1 MIVFRNCVF
10 LLGLLSITSKLHA
23 ATFCVDTSTE
33 LQQALSAAQSNGEA
47 DTIKIETGTYS
58 LPGGAIAFE
67 YFSSQGFALS
77 IEGGYSGGPMC
88 GRKRNVASMTVL
100 SGGGAQEVM
109 RLRAWGDGT
118 ISVKNLSIRDG
129 NSATDGGGLYIG
141 GPGGEFLAGY
151 AGDVNVERVIFEF
164 NHSSASGG
172 ALYIATNAGLVRVNG
187 SLFAFNQCAGDYCA
201 LLVESQNAAVALP
214 VQVYLGGNTL
224 AANRCSNNAP
234 FSCTIEAAGFE
245 GRQHVRLYHN
255 LFAFQSEYDLY
266 AYDPE
271 TKVDLYYNNIDQ
283 VFGIGI
289 LGDAVGNMNV
299 DDPLF
304 IDVLGDDFRLQS
316 TSPMLN
322 HGNAPLPPTSVD
334 LNGRTRIVGS
344 APDLG
349 AYEFNPALFDD
360 GFEDEL

>member
-1 MIVFRNCVF
+1 MHSAR
-10 LLGLLSITSKLHA
+10 LLMAIAGFALLCASAQA
-23 ATFCVDTSTE
+23 ADFCVDTGAE

-58 LPGGAIAFE
+58 LPGGAIGFE

-77 IEGGYSGGPMC
+77 IEGGYSGGLLC
-88 GRKRNVASMTVL
+88 GRKRNVASLTVL
-100 SGGGAQEVM
+100 SGGGAQQVM

-129 NSATDGGGLYIG
+129 DSATDGGGLYIG
-141 GPGGEFLAGY
+141 DPGSTFMTGY
-151 AGDVNVERVIFEF
+151 VGDVNVERVIFEF
-164 NHSSASGG
+164 NQSDTRGG
-172 ALYIATNAGLVRVNG
+172 ALYIASNAGLVRVNG

-201 LLVESQNAAVALP
+201 LLVESPNTPVALP
-214 VQVYLGGNTL
+214 VLVYLGGNTL
-224 AANRCSNNAP
+224 TVNRCSNGAP
-234 FSCTIEAAGFE
+234 IACNMEAAGFE

-255 LFAFQSEYDLY
+255 LFAFQTAYDLY
-266 AYDPE
+266 AYDPDTE
-271 TKVDLYYNNIDQ
+271 VDLYYNNIDQ
-283 VFGIGI
+283 VFGT
-289 LGDAVGNMNV
+289 LDDEVGSMNI

-322 HGNAPLPPTSVD
+322 HGNAPLPPTSID
-334 LNGRTRIVGS
+334 LNGRTRIIGS

-360 GFEDEL
+360 GFEEEP

>member
-1 MIVFRNCVF
+1 MIA
-10 LLGLLSITSKLHA
+10 TSLAWLCGASQA
-23 ATFCVDTSTE
+23 ADFCADTSAE
-33 LQQALSAAQSNGEA
+33 LQQALSTAQSNGEA

-67 YFSSQGFALS
+67 YLSGQGFALS

-88 GRKRNVASMTVL
+88 GRKRNVASLTVL
-100 SGGGAQEVM
+100 SGGGAQQVL
-109 RLRAWGDGT
+109 RLRAWGDGA

-129 NSATDGGGLYIG
+129 DSASDGGGLYIG
-141 GPGGEFLAGY
+141 DPGSMFMAGY
-151 AGDVNVERVIFEF
+151 EGDVTVERVIFEF
-164 NHSSASGG
+164 NLSGASGG

-187 SLFAFNQCAGDYCA
+187 SLFTFNQCAGDYCA
-201 LLVESQNAAVALP
+201 LLVESPNAPLALP

-224 AANRCSNNAP
+224 AANRCTINAP
-234 FSCTIEAAGFE
+234 VSCNMEAAGFE

-255 LFAFQSEYDLY
+255 LFAFQIGYDLY
-266 AYDPE
+266 ANDPNTE
-271 TKVDLYYNNIDQ
+271 IDLYYNNIDQ
-283 VFGIGI
+283 VFGI
-289 LGDAVGNMNV
+289 LDEAVGNMNI

-304 IDVLGDDFRLQS
+304 IDVLGDDFHLQS

-322 HGNAPLPPTSVD
+322 HGNAPLPATSID
-334 LNGRTRIVGS
+334 LDGRTRIIGG

-360 GFEDEL
+360 GFEEEP